1 MLKNI
6 VITPEGRMGVD
17 IGAVFGE
24 EMEQTSVANRPAST
38 NPTSVEP
45 QPSVSSVNAGAM
57 ERPRPKMKIWGK
69 ETMTAEDE
77 EQVRQFE
84 KAMEDRKHGLHIP
97 GNFEESEMNTPFFMV
112 TTFPE
117 ITPEEARAKRA
128 EYRAKGQLPK
138 KDRTVPER
146 SEKDFHPSNSK
157 YSVTPWDMKPTKA
170 FRVEGMSPFDSSLA
184 QLAIRIQ

>member
-6 VITPEGRMGVD
+6 VITPDGQMGVD
-17 IGAVFGE
+17 IGAVLGE
-24 EMEQTSVANRPAST
+24 ERKKTSIANRPALT

-45 QPSVSSVNAGAM
+45 RPSVSSVNVGAM
-57 ERPRPKMKIWGK
+57 ERPRPKTKIWGK

-77 EQVRQFE
+77 EQIRRFE
-84 KAMEDRKHGLHIP
+84 KAMEDRKHGLHFP
-97 GNFEESEMNTPFFMV
+97 GNFEESEMNTPLVMV
-112 TTFPE
+112 TMYPD

-138 KDRTVPER
+138 KDRTVPEL
-146 SEKDFHPSNSK
+146 SEKNFHMSNSK
-157 YSVTPWDMKPTKA
+157 YSVGPWDTRSTKV
-170 FRVEGMSPFDSSLA
+170 FRIEGMSPFDPSLT